1 MLLILDEN
9 CGSDD
14 DDDDDDDAWRFET
27 PNDATDLT
35 INVGWIY

>member
-35 INVGWIY
+35 KNVG